1 MTEYKMKDL
10 DIMNRAV
17 FDTYEISDFLLEG
30 GDVFKSVRLNYMTLG
45 TPRRDAAGRIE
56 NAALLLH
63 NTTGSS
69 REWFSP
75 ALGGELFGE
84 GQALDA
90 SRFFLIMP
98 DAIGFG
104 GSSKP
109 SDGLRAR
116 FPRFR
121 YHDIVVA
128 QHRLLTEKLC
138 VDHLQMIVGL
148 SMGGMLGWLWGG
160 LFPDFMDALVPI
172 ACQPGPMSGRNWL
185 QRRMQIELIRND
197 PGWHDGD
204 YREQPTYYTRAPF
217 GALMI
222 ASAVDLQRQAPTRQA
237 ADALY
242 ARLCERAQGA
252 DANDRLYQLES
263 SMDYDPTPL
272 LERINARVLALN
284 FADDELNPAE
294 LGTLEA
300 GIAKV
305 KNGRAVIFPAGPNSK
320 GHHSAL
326 HAALWKAEL
335 KAFVDEVVTPDD

>member
-1 MTEYKMKDL
+1 M
-10 DIMNRAV
+10 ISNA
-17 FDTYEISDFLLEG
+17 ISDEYVLSDFSLES
-30 GDVFKSVRLNYMTLG
+30 GDIFQDLRLNYMTLG
-45 TPRRDAAGRIE
+45 TPQRDASGRIR
-56 NAALLLH
+56 NAVLLLH

-69 REWFSP
+69 REWFSQ
-75 ALGGELFGE
+75 ALAGELFGE

-90 SRFFLIMP
+90 GRYFLILP

-116 FPRFR
+116 FPRYR

-128 QHRLLTEKLC
+128 QHRLLTEKLG
-138 VDHLQMIVGL
+138 VDHLHMIVGL
-148 SMGGMLGWLWGG
+148 SMGGMLGWLWAG
-160 LFPDFMDALVPI
+160 LFPDFMDALVAI

-197 PGWHDGD
+197 PGWHGGD
-204 YREQPTYYTRAPF
+204 YHAQPSYYTRAPF

-222 ASAVDLQRQAPTRQA
+222 ASAVELQKLAPTRQA

-242 ARLCERAQGA
+242 ARLCERARTG
-252 DANDRLYQLES
+252 DANDRLYQLEA
-263 SMDYDPTPL
+263 SMDYDPTPY
-272 LERINARVLALN
+272 LERIKARVLALN

-294 LGTLEA
+294 LGTLDA
-300 GIAKV
+300 GIARV
-305 KNGRAVIFPAGPNSK
+305 NDARAVLLPAGPNAR

-326 HAALWKAEL
+326 HAALWRAEL
-335 KAFVDEVVTPDD
+335 EAFVDEVTARG